1 MLQNIPAFSLRDVPA
16 LTPAQM
22 RRVER
27 LMVRDYGIHPAQTLE
42 ASGRNLAD
50 LATAWL
56 DGCAAGRSVLVLAG
70 RSTHGGGGLVAAR
83 HLANRGADVQVIIAH
98 PAESFTG
105 LAARQ
110 LRTLW
115 RMGVSVTEAEPGWDL
130 PGADLVLDV
139 LVGGRL
145 RRALSAENA
154 LLHLAQAHPAPV
166 LALVI
171 PSGVDG
177 KTGAVGTPCLR
188 AAATLALAL
197 PQTGLLRAPAAV
209 VGTLYLADIGVPA
222 ALYESLGLAVPP
234 LFAQG
239 AVVRLA

>member
-1 MLQNIPAFSLRDVPA
+1 MLRHVPAFPLRDVPT

-22 RRVER
+22 RRVGR
-27 LMVRDYGIHPAQTLE
+27 LMVWDYGIHPAQTLE
-42 ASGRNLAD
+42 ASGRSLAD

-83 HLANRGADVQVIIAH
+83 HLANRGADVQVVIAH

-105 LAARQ
+105 LAARG

-130 PGADLVLDV
+130 PGADVVLDA

-145 RRALSAENA
+145 RGASSTENA

-166 LALVI
+166 LALDI

-177 KTGAVGTPCLR
+177 KTGAVGAPCLR

-197 PQTGLLRAPAAV
+197 PKTGLVRAPTSI
-209 VGTLYLADIGVPA
+209 VGALYLADIGVPA

-234 LFAQG
+234 MFAQG

>member
-1 MLQNIPAFSLRDVPA
+1 MLPDIPAFPLRDVPA
-16 LTPAQM
+16 LTPAQI

-42 ASGRNLAD
+42 ASGRHLAD
-50 LATAWL
+50 LATVWL
-56 DGCAAGRSVLVLAG
+56 EGCAAGRSVLVLAG
-70 RSTHGGGGLVAAR
+70 RSTHGGGGVVAAR
-83 HLANRGADVQVIIAH
+83 HLANRGANVQVVIAH
-98 PAESFTG
+98 PVESFTG
-105 LAARQ
+105 PAARG

-115 RMGVSVTEAEPGWDL
+115 RMGVAVTEAEPGWDL
-130 PGADLVLDV
+130 PGADLVLDA
-139 LVGGRL
+139 LIGGRL
-145 RRALSAENA
+145 QKASSAENA

-166 LALVI
+166 LALAI

-177 KTGAVGTPCLR
+177 KTGAVGTPYLR

-209 VGTLYLADIGVPA
+209 VGILYLADIGVPV
-222 ALYESLGLAVPP
+222 ALYESLGLTVPP
-234 LFAQG
+234 MFAQS